1 MLKKVLTSACVIFTV
16 LVGGYSMINLI
27 LYSSDPS
34 SYLALSSLRVFLF
47 FPFALILAFANRIF
61 DVKGMDSWLKVALHF
76 IVTMLD
82 AYLCLVLP
90 IGSDMAPSAM
100 LVGMFMFLVL
110 YAAILAVMGLCRAK
124 KKSEDNAKQDYTPV
138 YAKKLDKK

>member
-16 LVGGYSMINLI
+16 LVGCYSLINLI

-47 FPFALILAFANRIF
+47 FPFALVLSLANRIF
-61 DVKGMDSWLKVALHF
+61 DVKGMDVWLKVALHF

-90 IGSDMAPSAM
+90 IGSDMSPSAM
-100 LVGMFMFLVL
+100 LVGMFMFVVL
-110 YAAILAVMGLCRAK
+110 YAAIVAVIGLTRTK
-124 KKSEDNAKQDYTPV
+124 KKREENAKQDYTPV
-138 YAKKLDKK
+138 YARKLDKK